1 VEANQWRYKPAPD
14 LERSLAERLRT
25 FPRYPDMTLYAGRAA
40 MQLVMRSYL
49 KVYHR
54 LVVHGRQNLPL
65 NESFVMVCNHTSHL
79 DTVSLLAALPLRRV
93 HRAFPAAAADYFFSS
108 VPRSALSVLFVNA
121 LPFDRQARG
130 AESLEVCRELL
141 ARRRHALILFPEGT
155 RTQTGEVGPFKSGIA
170 RLVAGER
177 TPVVPCYLDGGF
189 GAFPK
194 GALFPRPRRLTLRI
208 GRPIR
213 FPDDAPEDREAIAR
227 ICTTLREAVVGLAP
241 ATARDE
247 EAARPYSRLSIADV
261 SQRAIGELGAHRA
274 EFGWLRQLAAGNGP
288 IVF

>member
-1 VEANQWRYKPAPD
+1 MEANEWRYKPAPD

-40 MQLVMRSYL
+40 LQIVMRAYL
-49 KVYHR
+49 RVYHR
-54 LVVHGRQNLPL
+54 LTIHGREHLPL

-93 HRAFPAAAADYFFSS
+93 HRTFPAAAADYFFSS

-121 LPFDRQARG
+121 LPFDRQAKG

-141 ARRRHALILFPEGT
+141 ARRGHVLILFPEGT
-155 RTQTGEVGPFKSGIA
+155 RTLTGEVGQFRSGIG

-189 GAFPK
+189 SAFPK
-194 GALFPRPRRLTLRI
+194 GAAFPRPRRLTLMI
-208 GRPIR
+208 GEPMR
-213 FPDDAPEDREAIAR
+213 FQADAPGDREAITR
-227 ICTTLREAVVGLAP
+227 ICSTLRDAVVALS
-241 ATARDE
+241 TS
-247 EAARPYSRLSIADV
+247 RP
-261 SQRAIGELGAHRA
+261 
-274 EFGWLRQLAAGNGP
+274 
-288 IVF
+288 

>member
-40 MQLVMRSYL
+40 LQLVMRSYL
-49 KVYHR
+49 RVYHR
-54 LVVHGRQNLPL
+54 LTIHGREHLPL

-121 LPFDRQARG
+121 LPFDRQAKG

-141 ARRRHALILFPEGT
+141 ARRGHVLILFPEGT
-155 RTQTGEVGPFKSGIA
+155 RTLTGEVGHFRSGIG
-170 RLVAGER
+170 RLVAGKR

-194 GALFPRPRRLTLRI
+194 GAAFPRPRRLTLMI
-208 GRPIR
+208 GEPMR
-213 FPDDAPEDREAIAR
+213 FPADDPDDRKAIAR
-227 ICTTLREAVVGLAP
+227 ICSTLRDAVVALTP
-241 ATARDE
+241 
-247 EAARPYSRLSIADV
+247 
-261 SQRAIGELGAHRA
+261 
-274 EFGWLRQLAAGNGP
+274 RQP
-288 IVF
+288 

>member
-1 VEANQWRYKPAPD
+1 MEANQWRYKPAPD

-40 MQLVMRSYL
+40 LQLVMRAYL
-49 KVYHR
+49 RIYHR
-54 LVVHGRQNLPL
+54 LTIHGREHLPL

-93 HRAFPAAAADYFFSS
+93 HRTFPAAAADYFFSS

-121 LPFDRQARG
+121 LPFDRQAQR

-141 ARRRHALILFPEGT
+141 ARRGHVLILFPEGT
-155 RTQTGEVGPFKSGIA
+155 RTLTGEVGQFRSGIG

-189 GAFPK
+189 SAFPK
-194 GALFPRPRRLTLRI
+194 GAAFPRPRRLTLMI
-208 GRPIR
+208 GEPMR
-213 FPDDAPEDREAIAR
+213 FQAEAPDDRKAIAK
-227 ICTTLREAVVGLAP
+227 ICAMLRDAV
-241 ATARDE
+241 
-247 EAARPYSRLSIADV
+247 IALTPRE
-261 SQRAIGELGAHRA
+261 Q
-274 EFGWLRQLAAGNGP
+274 
-288 IVF
+288 